1 MFNSLYVSSEK
12 PTTLTILDFL
22 QRKHNFSLSNSFFS
36 IVFLVSIDIEDP
48 IPLRRLNVARLIMLY
63 VRNFEITDPAEA
75 LQYFYFLRY
84 EIDFW
89 SAPQFSM
96 FSHKFLL

>member
-1 MFNSLYVSSEK
+1 MQIPQSQMEQSSSYADFFIFNLYFV
-12 PTTLTILDFL
+12 
-22 QRKHNFSLSNSFFS
+22 
-36 IVFLVSIDIEDP
+36 VSIDIEDP

-84 EIDFW
+84 GYFW
-89 SAPQFSM
+89 DTS
-96 FSHKFLL
+96 

>member
-1 MFNSLYVSSEK
+1 MKCFCWVYLEIFNNLYVSISLWQDFIHRRIK
-12 PTTLTILDFL
+12 PFHLRIP
-22 QRKHNFSLSNSFFS
+22 SFYVYF
-36 IVFLVSIDIEDP
+36 VVSIDIEDP

-84 EIDFW
+84 VIV
-89 SAPQFSM
+89 
-96 FSHKFLL
+96 FLTNP